1 MQSQIEQ
8 RAEAV
13 LAAVPDWLWNGQTL
27 PVPVDD
33 IADSCFGLWV
43 REVEDLRSAP
53 GVPQIEETRGLSG
66 LLLPSIGEIWVSA
79 PEAREWPGRRRF
91 TISHELGHWCLHRRD
106 GAVWCRKHAVDP
118 PDGEAP
124 APARPRA
131 EAEAD
136 EFAAALLMPAWLIR
150 RHYERIGPRA
160 DRFQELCAAFGA
172 SGAAMSRRLRRVI

>member
-1 MQSQIEQ
+1 MQSEIEQ
-8 RAEAV
+8 RAEEV
-13 LAAVPDWLWNGQTL
+13 LAGVPDWLWNGQTL

-53 GVPQIEETRGLSG
+53 GVPEIEETRGLSG

-91 TISHELGHWCLHRRD
+91 TISHELGHWCLHRTD

-118 PDGEAP
+118 PDGDASDP
-124 APARPRA
+124 APARAPR
-131 EAEAD
+131 
-136 EFAAALLMPAWLIR
+136 PR
-150 RHYERIGPRA
+150 RTSSPPP
-160 DRFQELCAAFGA
+160 C
-172 SGAAMSRRLRRVI
+172 